1 MSSKTQQGLLLDICD
16 NCFDLLGMQISTSI
30 KEELVKF
37 RKTVDFEM
45 SFYNFRQ
52 ISNLHFALPMAWGVV
67 VGIPTSLIGM
77 ISSYDRWVYTG
88 HHCIGHEIK

>member
-1 MSSKTQQGLLLDICD
+1 MQILTIKGEREMLLLQK
-16 NCFDLLGMQISTSI
+16 FLV
-30 KEELVKF
+30 LVKF
-37 RKTVDFEM
+37 RKTVYFEM

-77 ISSYDRWVYTG
+77 ISSYDRWVT
-88 HHCIGHEIK
+88 IALDMR